1 MRSRYKLD
9 VEKRKQDLLRSLR
22 ILLEKSDE
30 WSNEDLSQLALITT
44 EFISLHGHYSKRN
57 PNVERIMEIVS
68 NDNSNSTWMFATE
81 NEDEYLKVRVRGPW
95 TEKGIAD
102 ALIRLFYN
110 SVAEDEEYNR
120 IAQMV
125 YERLRNYITP

>member
-1 MRSRYKLD
+1 M
-9 VEKRKQDLLRSLR
+9 EKRKQDLLRSLK
-22 ILLEKSDE
+22 ILLEKPDE
-30 WSNEDLSQLALITT
+30 WSNEDLSQLALTTT

-81 NEDEYLKVRVRGPW
+81 NEDRYLKVRVKGPW

-110 SVAEDEEYNR
+110 SVAEDEEYTR
-120 IAQMV
+120 IAQMI
-125 YERLRNYITP
+125 YERLRNYITPQGAFRS

>member
-1 MRSRYKLD
+1 M
-9 VEKRKQDLLRSLR
+9 EKRKQDLLTTLK
-22 ILLEKSDE
+22 ILLEKPDE
-30 WSNEDLSQLALITT
+30 WSNEDLSQLALTT
-44 EFISLHGHYSKRN
+44 TQFISLHDHYSRRN
-57 PNVERIMEIVS
+57 PNVERIMEIMN

-81 NEDEYLKVRVRGPW
+81 NEDGYLKARVRGPW

-120 IAQMV
+120 IARML
-125 YERLRNYITP
+125 YNRLQNYITPQGAFRP

>member
-1 MRSRYKLD
+1 M
-9 VEKRKQDLLRSLR
+9 EKRKQDLLRSLR
-22 ILLEKSDE
+22 ILLEKPDE
-30 WSNEDLSQLALITT
+30 WSNEDLSQLALTTT

-81 NEDEYLKVRVRGPW
+81 NEDRYLKVRVKGPW

-120 IAQMV
+120 IAQMI
-125 YERLRNYITP
+125 YERLRNYITS

>member
-30 WSNEDLSQLALITT
+30 WSNEDLSQLALTTT

-57 PNVERIMEIVS
+57 PNVERIMEIMN

-81 NEDEYLKVRVRGPW
+81 NEDGYLKVRVRGPW
-95 TEKGIAD
+95 TEKSIAD
-102 ALIRLFYN
+102 ALVRLFYN

>member
-1 MRSRYKLD
+1 M
-9 VEKRKQDLLRSLR
+9 EKRKQDLLRSLR

-30 WSNEDLSQLALITT
+30 WSNEDLSQLALTTT
-44 EFISLHGHYSKRN
+44 EFISLHVHYSKRN

-81 NEDEYLKVRVRGPW
+81 NEDRYLKVRVKGPW
-95 TEKGIAD
+95 TEKSIAD
-102 ALIRLFYN
+102 ALVRLFYN

-120 IAQMV
+120 IAQMI
-125 YERLRNYITP
+125 YERLRNYIKT

>member
-1 MRSRYKLD
+1 M
-9 VEKRKQDLLRSLR
+9 EKRKQDLLRSLK
-22 ILLEKSDE
+22 ILLEKPDE
-30 WSNEDLSQLALITT
+30 WSNEDLSQLALTTT

-57 PNVERIMEIVS
+57 PNVERIMEIMS

-81 NEDEYLKVRVRGPW
+81 NEDRYLKVKVRGPW

-102 ALIRLFYN
+102 ALVRLFYN

-120 IAQMV
+120 IAQVV
-125 YERLRNYITP
+125 YERLRNHIKT

>member
-1 MRSRYKLD
+1 M
-9 VEKRKQDLLRSLR
+9 EKRKQDLLRSLK
-22 ILLEKSDE
+22 ILLEKPDE
-30 WSNEDLSQLALITT
+30 WSNEDLSQLALTTT

-81 NEDEYLKVRVRGPW
+81 NEDRYLKVRVKGPW

-110 SVAEDEEYNR
+110 SVAEDEEYTR
-120 IAQMV
+120 IAQMI
-125 YERLRNYITP
+125 YERLRNYITPQGTFRS